1 MNSLVPSPTQLSTVC
16 ITVQREPGNKAIGE
30 LHLVGEIALNK
41 VMIFIEHCCALN
53 RKQFVS
59 YSLLY
64 LVIQTPFDFNILE
77 EVTF

>member
-30 LHLVGEIALNK
+30 LHLVPEIA